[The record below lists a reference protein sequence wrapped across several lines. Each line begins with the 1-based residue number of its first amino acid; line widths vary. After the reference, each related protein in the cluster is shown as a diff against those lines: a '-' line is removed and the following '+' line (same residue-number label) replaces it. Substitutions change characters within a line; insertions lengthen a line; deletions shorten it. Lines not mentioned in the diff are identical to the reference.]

1 MDRRSSRSVKF
12 ARALIVASGL
22 VGLGCG
28 RVGLIETPIT
38 PSDAGG
44 VDAGALADA
53 GTRDAGTND
62 AGPFTCPQC
71 DCGGLST
78 TLPRCD
84 AVNHGECCFAVG
96 PLAPPELPT
105 LA

>member
-1 MDRRSSRSVKF
+1 MERRSSRSVKF

-28 RVGLIETPIT
+28 RGGLIEPPIT
-38 PSDAGG
+38 TSDDGG
-44 VDAGALADA
+44 LDAGAVADA
-53 GTRDAGTND
+53 GTRDAGAPD
-62 AGPFTCPQC
+62 AGPFTCTQC
-71 DCGGLST
+71 DCSGTST

-84 AVNHGECCFAVG
+84 AINHGECCFAVG